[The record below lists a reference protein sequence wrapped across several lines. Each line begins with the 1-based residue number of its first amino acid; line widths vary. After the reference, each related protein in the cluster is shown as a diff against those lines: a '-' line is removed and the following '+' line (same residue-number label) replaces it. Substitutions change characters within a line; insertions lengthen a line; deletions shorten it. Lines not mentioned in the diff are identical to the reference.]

1 MQQQILLSDNTVLE
15 VNTILK
21 LISNDEVKKKIH
33 VEISVSALIS
43 LKDEIK
49 DKKVLERIILVQVPK
64 DIYPMLYE
72 TFIYLF
78 SKSGMKNISI
88 SKDVDFEKLYNERKK
103 N

>member
-1 MQQQILLSDNTVLE
+1 M
-15 VNTILK
+15 
-21 LISNDEVKKKIH
+21 
-33 VEISVSALIS
+33 SALIS

>member
-1 MQQQILLSDNTVLE
+1 MQDAARRTNDALWGISMDFHLKIL
-15 VNTILK
+15 TIQVQ
-21 LISNDEVKKKIH
+21 S
-33 VEISVSALIS
+33 
-43 LKDEIK
+43 